1 MSEIFEKLFE
11 FLEDQ
16 SETIEISEYEDID
29 KKERLLYNA
38 LLEFDQYFTLSMDT
52 NATDFF
58 RDRLRKINSW
68 FWFDKNRHVSPE
80 PIDVTNDWSLISDD
94 NRQIEIFKS
103 FFSKDYYPPL
113 NHVELNFHLRAA
125 WIFYAYIVVDTT
137 GADNIKQSIKTRMDL
152 VTIQLI
158 AQMVWVIGQ
167 IERIGNKNDRILSM
181 KKGKAQKL
189 ERKAQAVIEEY
200 YRVDTK
206 DMKFH
211 KIATTIFKKL
221 HEKGKDEKSKNIP
234 SIDTIKRWLRR
245 DPQIRK
251 DLEKKKSI

>member
-1 MSEIFEKLFE
+1 MSGIFEKLFE

-38 LLEFDQYFTLSMDT
+38 LLEFDQYFTLSMDP

-58 RDRLRKINSW
+58 RDRLKKINSW

-103 FFSKDYYPPL
+103 FFSKDYYPPI

-125 WIFYAYIVVDTT
+125 WIFYAYIVGDTT

-158 AQMVWVIGQ
+158 AQMVWVIDQ
-167 IERIGNKNDRILSM
+167 IERIGGDNDRIFSM
-181 KKGKAQKL
+181 KKGKAQKV
-189 ERKAQAVIEEY
+189 ERRAQAVIEEY
-200 YRVDTK
+200 YRFDTK

-221 HEKGKDEKSKNIP
+221 HEKSKDKKSKNVP
-234 SIDTIKRWLRR
+234 SIDTIKRRLRR
-245 DPQIRK
+245 DPQIK
-251 DLEKKKSI
+251 KYLEKKKSI